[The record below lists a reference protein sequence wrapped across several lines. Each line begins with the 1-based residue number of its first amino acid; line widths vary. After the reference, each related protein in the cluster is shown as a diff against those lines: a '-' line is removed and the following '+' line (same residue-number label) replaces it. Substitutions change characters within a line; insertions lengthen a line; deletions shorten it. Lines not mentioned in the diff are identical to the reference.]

1 MVWWWRLY
9 TRPGCTTCTGNSNP
23 SFCSHQLIVTYFC
36 ICNHLIFSFQSLN
49 HTKSSKDI
57 PIYGVS
63 KVSAHSAG
71 THWAYWF
78 INQSLLPSHKQN
90 VTQLMQHGSP
100 FSLSTTGIFP
110 NQAQAISPMVCRWGL
125 GTRLGY
131 TACIIDD
138 FGPKPPDTMVR
149 EQNLT

>member
-9 TRPGCTTCTGNSNP
+9 TWPGCTTCTGNSNP

-36 ICNHLIFSFQSLN
+36 ICNHSIFSFQSLN
-49 HTKSSKDI
+49 YTKSSKDT

-63 KVSAHSAG
+63 KGSVHSAG

-78 INQSLLPSHKQN
+78 INPSLFPSNQQN
-90 VTQLMQHGSP
+90 VTQLMRSGSP
-100 FSLSTTGIFP
+100 FSLFITGIFP

-131 TACIIDD
+131 TASIIND

-149 EQNLT
+149 ERNLT